1 MACWIKS
8 VDEAKAYLEVL
19 RKKPHDA
26 RHHAYAYRIG
36 PTGDAWRTSDD
47 GEAANNAGPP
57 ILGALKSREVTNC
70 LGVIVR

>member
-26 RHHAYAYRIG
+26 RHHA
-36 PTGDAWRTSDD
+36 
-47 GEAANNAGPP
+47 
-57 ILGALKSREVTNC
+57 
-70 LGVIVR
+70 